1 VKNVQKK
8 KWRMKKNE
16 KTISSFFFQQDLARL
31 RDLLKT
37 ALKSQA
43 VYIAQFVKIHD
54 VIDAPLT
61 NAVECLSYI
70 RKDAVELTKTKL
82 MTKIHVLLW

>member
-1 VKNVQKK
+1 MKK
-8 KWRMKKNE
+8 KKMKKQFPL
-16 KTISSFFFQQDLARL
+16 FFFYQQDLARL